1 MMSMQPTEQRAVRT
15 ADSTSR
21 RSAGPETAAPRRR
34 ILAIGAA
41 TAALLALA
49 STRTAVLASGADEQ
63 DDHDEARRA
72 LLAGEVR
79 PLRQVLDEVA
89 RDFPGEPVKIE
100 FERDDGVYVYEI
112 KLLQPSGTIVKLK
125 IDARTGAVL
134 KLKGRN
140 IERRTN

>member
-1 MMSMQPTEQRAVRT
+1 MSMRSTNRQVSGT
-15 ADSTSR
+15 AEPGRLQTTDCDTMAR
-21 RSAGPETAAPRRR
+21 RRR

-41 TAALLALA
+41 SLALVSLA
-49 STRTAVLASGADEQ
+49 PVPSAVAARDEGRK
-63 DDHDEARRA
+63 DDHDEARHA

-79 PLRQVLDEVA
+79 PLRQVLDDVA

-112 KLLQPSGTIVKLK
+112 KLLQPSGAIVKLK

>member
-1 MMSMQPTEQRAVRT
+1 MAR
-15 ADSTSR
+15 
-21 RSAGPETAAPRRR
+21 RRR

-41 TAALLALA
+41 SLALVSLA
-49 STRTAVLASGADEQ
+49 PVPSAVAARDEGRK
-63 DDHDEARRA
+63 DDHDEARHA

-79 PLRQVLDEVA
+79 PLRQVLDDVA

-112 KLLQPSGTIVKLK
+112 KLLQPSGAIVKLK